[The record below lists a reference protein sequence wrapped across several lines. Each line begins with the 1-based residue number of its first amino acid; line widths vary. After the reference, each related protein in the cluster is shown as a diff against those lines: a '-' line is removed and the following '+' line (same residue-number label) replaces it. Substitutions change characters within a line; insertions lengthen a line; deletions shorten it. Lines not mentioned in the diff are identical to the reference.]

1 MNFAQNQRECQ
12 DKSPMYMTE
21 EKQIYLIKK
30 KSVSQNSYYLQ
41 CNPSGIE
48 NEGMREKMT

>member
-30 KSVSQNSYYLQ
+30 KTVCLRTLIIYNATLL
-41 CNPSGIE
+41 G
-48 NEGMREKMT
+48 

>member
-30 KSVSQNSYYLQ
+30 KQ
-41 CNPSGIE
+41 CVLELLLSTMQPFWD
-48 NEGMREKMT
+48 RE

>member
-30 KSVSQNSYYLQ
+30 KKTVGLRTLIIYNATLL
-41 CNPSGIE
+41 G
-48 NEGMREKMT
+48 

>member
-30 KSVSQNSYYLQ
+30 KKTGCLRTLIIYNATLL
-41 CNPSGIE
+41 G
-48 NEGMREKMT
+48 